1 MAMTLGVRRA
11 TRVDRSFDSFEL
23 RRLDWDTNHFGQK
36 MGVLAVVPAAI
47 GRRSNALAADLRL
60 SLAEAADVG
69 YAHVILRVAAEQ
81 LGIARVAEECGL
93 RLVDIGVDLS
103 IKLSG
108 RRALATLASSVR
120 PAAPDDLAALRAISE
135 DAFEHSRFAADPFFS
150 MEQVAG
156 FYQQWITNLCDG
168 LADVVF
174 VAEANGEV
182 AGFTSCVRQADGTGR
197 IPLIATSE
205 DYRRQGVGRCLIE
218 ASIHWFVSSHIGTA
232 FVKTQVANYPALA
245 LYTQAGFRVAKGE
258 LTYSAMP
265 HRPAAAG

>member
-1 MAMTLGVRRA
+1 MTLGVRRA

-36 MGVLAVVPAAI
+36 MGVLAVVPAAL
-47 GRRSNALAADLRL
+47 GRRPNALAADLRL
-60 SLAEAADVG
+60 SLTEAAEDG
-69 YAHVILRVAAEQ
+69 YAHVILRIGADQ

-93 RLVDIGVDLS
+93 RLVDIGVDLC
-103 IKLSG
+103 IKLSA
-108 RRALATLASSVR
+108 RRGLAVVGSSVR
-120 PAAPDDLAALRAISE
+120 PAAPDDLPTLRAISE

-150 MEQVAG
+150 KEQVSG
-156 FYQQWITNLCDG
+156 FYKQWVTNLCDG
-168 LADVVF
+168 LANVVF
-174 VAEANGEV
+174 VAEANGEI

-205 DYRRQGVGRCLIE
+205 DYRRQGVGRSLIE
-218 ASIHWFVSSHIGTA
+218 ASLHWFVSSDIATA

-245 LYTQAGFRVAKGE
+245 LYTLAGFRIAKGE

-265 HRPAAAG
+265 HRPASAA